1 VHGTLAELDQ
11 IVRRCGEGERSHG
24 HS

>member
-1 VHGTLAELDQ
+1 VHTTLAELDQ
-11 IVRRCGEGERSHG
+11 IVRRCGDGERSHG